1 MALLQFTVSNLTQ
14 PERLDSYVASNQNI
28 TRSRLKQ
35 GVISIKVNG
44 KDSKLSSKLKGGE
57 EIEISFEDPVPEDIL
72 PENIPL
78 DILYE
83 DDNVTVVNKF
93 QGMVT
98 HPGAGNW
105 TGTLV
110 NALLY
115 PPSLCRQS
123 NTL

>member
-35 GVISIKVNG
+35 GVIAIKVNG
-44 KDSKLSSKLKGGE
+44 KESKLSSKLKGGE

-83 DDNVTVVNKF
+83 DDPDS
-93 QGMVT
+93 G
-98 HPGAGNW
+98 
-105 TGTLV
+105 
-110 NALLY
+110 
-115 PPSLCRQS
+115 
-123 NTL
+123 